1 MPPRAPAA
9 VVTCSLAALTTAAA
23 LGLGRVFATGRFVL
37 PVLGA
42 VVVVHGIGFL
52 ARRRGWSVIDV
63 LALWAVALAGYM
75 VWALTPGSTTFG
87 VPTPDTIS
95 TISSHVADGFDEL
108 RNAIVPARVT
118 DGAILLAVIA
128 VWIVAA
134 AGELLAFWRRTTIA
148 AIAPALALFIWTA
161 ALGTD
166 KSGTLDTLAFAVAAL
181 AFLLL
186 AQQQRASTGRAQFAG
201 RQLGTG
207 SGLVGVGATLGA
219 VALLV
224 GVLVGSALPGAD
236 AEPLLDLQGLGKEGT
251 QPDSRSYRTE
261 PPLARIGADLTQ
273 SEETDLFTVRSPV
286 KEYWR
291 IAALDVYESTNGGEW
306 TLTAT
311 GSDEVVEGLSGKA
324 PKGAVQQ
331 DYRIGALEGRWIPAA
346 YEAVAIEGTTPLVVK
361 ASRTLVTGREGL
373 RNLQYSVTSVLPPG
387 AQAALTPGEVAGTD
401 TSIPKGFAQYTELP
415 PDFPADVR
423 QQAEEIV
430 AGATTPYD
438 QAAALEQFF
447 LDPANGFQYSL
458 QTDLSSAAQS
468 EAAISAFLQE
478 GNRKGY
484 CVQFAGSFAAMARA
498 VGLPTRVAVGFTP
511 GQFVSGPNWYQV
523 TSHDAHAW
531 PEVYLGGLGW
541 VRFEP
546 TPPSEGPGGSDLPGR
561 PTVTPVADPSAGAG
575 SATEG
580 STPGSQSE
588 GGSQAPATTTG
599 GGSDGGTGGG
609 SGSDVS
615 IDTADPDD
623 GGGGGLLPG
632 WELFLWLGVALVIA
646 AIGGAGAILVAKARR
661 TRLRRVAA
669 DPDSAIAGAWQE
681 VLERLGE
688 AGVLPDLATTP
699 LELAAAAPPLL
710 PERALAPLADLARTY
725 TAATY
730 GRVPADIE
738 LADEAW
744 RDVAAVSAALRESA
758 SVTER
763 WRRRLDPTS
772 LRG

>member
-9 VVTCSLAALTTAAA
+9 VVTASLAALTTAAA

-37 PVLGA
+37 PVLG
-42 VVVVHGIGFL
+42 VILVVHGIGFV
-52 ARRRGWSVIDV
+52 ARMRGWSAFDV
-63 LALWAVALAGYM
+63 VVLWVVALVAYAI
-75 VWALTPGSTTFG
+75 WALTPGSTSFG

-95 TISSHVADGFDEL
+95 TISTHLVDGFDEL

-118 DGAILLAVIA
+118 DGAIMLAVITVWTVA
-128 VWIVAA
+128 V

-148 AIAPALALFIWTA
+148 AMAPALALFIWTA

-166 KSGTLDTLAFAVAAL
+166 KAGTLDTLAFAVAAL

-186 AQQQRASTGRAQFAG
+186 AQQQHVSTGRAQFAG
-201 RQLGTG
+201 RQLGAG
-207 SGLVGVGATLGA
+207 SGLLGVGATLGA
-219 VALLV
+219 VALLA
-224 GVLVGSALPGAD
+224 GLLVGSALPGAD
-236 AEPLLDLQGLGKEGT
+236 AEPLLDLQGLGKEST

-261 PPLARIGADLTQ
+261 PPLARIGADLSQ
-273 SEETDLFTVRSPV
+273 EQPVDLFTVRSAQP
-286 KEYWR
+286 EYWR

-306 TLTAT
+306 TLTAS
-311 GSDEVVEGLSGKA
+311 GSDEVEEGLPGKA
-324 PKGAVQQ
+324 PQGALVQ
-331 DYRIGALEGRWIPAA
+331 DYEIGSLEGRWIPAA
-346 YEAVAIEGTTPLVVK
+346 YEAVEIEGTTPLVVK

-373 RNLQYSVTSVLPPG
+373 RSLQYTVKSVLPPG
-387 AQAALTPGEVAGTD
+387 AQAPISDEQAAGTD
-401 TSIPKGFAQYTELP
+401 TALPKGFAQYTELP
-415 PDFPADVR
+415 SDFPADVK
-423 QQAEEIV
+423 AEAARIV
-430 AGATTPYD
+430 QGASTPYA
-438 QAAALEQFF
+438 QAAALERYF

-458 QTDLSSAAQS
+458 ETDLSSAAQS
-468 EAAISAFLQE
+468 EAAISRFLQE
-478 GNRKGY
+478 KRGY

-498 VGLPTRVAVGFTP
+498 VGLPTRVAVGFTT
-511 GQFVSGPNWYQV
+511 GEFVAGPNWYTV

-561 PTVTPVADPSAGAG
+561 QTAAPPDPSAGSG
-575 SATEG
+575 TGTAT
-580 STPGSQSE
+580 STPAGQSE
-588 GGSQAPATTTG
+588 GGRTTATTTAAG
-599 GGSDGGTGGG
+599 AGQDGAGAG

-623 GGGGGLLPG
+623 GGGSGLLPG
-632 WELFLWLGVALVIA
+632 WELFLWLGIALVVA
-646 AIGGAGAILVAKARR
+646 AVGAAGAILVAKARR
-661 TRLRRVAA
+661 TRLRRAA
-669 DPDSAIAGAWQE
+669 GDPDSAIAGAWQE

-688 AGVLPDLATTP
+688 AGILPDLARTP
-699 LELAAAAPPLL
+699 LELAEAAPPLL
-710 PERALAPLADLARTY
+710 PERAVVPLADLARTY

-730 GRVPADIE
+730 GRAPADDQ

-763 WRRRLDPTS
+763 WRRRLDPS
-772 LRG
+772 ALRG

>member
-9 VVTCSLAALTTAAA
+9 VVTVSLAALTTAAA
-23 LGLGRVFATGRFVL
+23 LGLGRVFASGRFVL

-52 ARRRGWSVIDV
+52 ARRRGWSVLDV
-63 LALWAVALAGYM
+63 VALWAVALLAYGI
-75 VWALTPGSTTFG
+75 WALTPGSTTFG
-87 VPTPDTIS
+87 IPTPDTLS
-95 TISSHVADGFDEL
+95 TLSSNLADGFDEL

-118 DGAILLAVIA
+118 DGAVLLAVIA
-128 VWIVAA
+128 VWMVAVS
-134 AGELLAFWRRTTIA
+134 GELLAFWRRTTIA

-186 AQQQRASTGRAQFAG
+186 AQQQHASTGRTQFAG
-201 RQLGTG
+201 RQLGGGTG
-207 SGLVGVGATLGA
+207 LIGIGATLGA
-219 VALLV
+219 VALMV

-236 AEPLLDLQGLGKEGT
+236 AEPILDLQGLGKEGT

-273 SEETDLFTVRSPV
+273 NPETDLFTVSSPV
-286 KEYWR
+286 REYWR

-311 GSDEVVEGLSGKA
+311 GSDEVVEGLSGDA
-324 PKGAVQQ
+324 PRGAVAQAYQ
-331 DYRIGALEGRWIPAA
+331 IGGLEGRWIPAA
-346 YEAVAIEGTTPLVVK
+346 YEAVSIEGTTPLVVR

-373 RNLQYSVTSVLPPG
+373 RNLKYTVESVLPPG
-387 AQAALTPGEVAGTD
+387 SQSDITPDQIAGTERPVPEAFTKYID
-401 TSIPKGFAQYTELP
+401 LPSDFP
-415 PDFPADVR
+415 PDVTQLAA
-423 QQAEEIV
+423 QIV
-430 AGATTPYD
+430 AGAATPFD
-438 QAAALEQFF
+438 RAAALEAFF
-447 LDPANGFQYSL
+447 LNPDNGFEYSL

-468 EAAISAFLQE
+468 EDAIAAFLQV

-484 CVQFAGSFAAMARA
+484 CVQFAGSFAAMARS
-498 VGLPTRVAVGFTP
+498 VGLPTRVAVGFTT
-511 GQFVSGPNWYQV
+511 GDFDDNTNRFTV

-531 PEVYLGGLGW
+531 PEVYLAGLGW
-541 VRFEP
+541 IRFEP
-546 TPPSEGPGGSDLPGR
+546 TPPSEGPGGSDLPR
-561 PTVTPVADPSAGAG
+561 RQSETPVPDLAPGAG
-575 SATEG
+575 TESTAPPQPSDG
-580 STPGSQSE
+580 SGQT
-588 GGSQAPATTTG
+588 PATTAG
-599 GGSDGGTGGG
+599 GGGDSRTGPG

-615 IDTADPDD
+615 IDTADPD

-646 AIGGAGAILVAKARR
+646 AVGAAGGILVAKARR
-661 TRLRRVAA
+661 THLRRAA
-669 DPDSAIAGAWQE
+669 PDPDEAIAGAWQE
-681 VLERLGE
+681 VLDRLGE
-688 AGVLPDLATTP
+688 AGVLPDLARTP

-710 PERALAPLADLARTY
+710 PERALAPLADLARAY

-730 GRVPADIE
+730 GRTPSDDE
-738 LADEAW
+738 LAEDAW
-744 RDVAAVSAALRESA
+744 RDAAAVSAALRESA